1 MRKFFLTA
9 LLGLSLGFS
18 LNLSAQKA
26 ETPKFIGNVEIDF
39 GLCRRFQQK
48 INFLQL
54 IISPMQKCVGFFG
67 LLIRF
72 NKEISYSFSLAS
84 ASISMLNLAKAA
96 FVLPIS
102 MALSNSTSASFFN
115 PKT

>member
-39 GLCRRFQQK
+39 GLCRKFQQK
-48 INFLQL
+48 IKIDFSNFNHKIRCSNVSDFLVYSLGL
-54 IISPMQKCVGFFG
+54 IK
-67 LLIRF
+67 
-72 NKEISYSFSLAS
+72 K
-84 ASISMLNLAKAA
+84 
-96 FVLPIS
+96 
-102 MALSNSTSASFFN
+102 
-115 PKT
+115 

>member
-9 LLGLSLGFS
+9 LVGLSLGFS

-48 INFLQL
+48 INFL
-54 IISPMQKCVGFFG
+54 
-67 LLIRF
+67 
-72 NKEISYSFSLAS
+72 
-84 ASISMLNLAKAA
+84 
-96 FVLPIS
+96 
-102 MALSNSTSASFFN
+102 
-115 PKT
+115 

>member
-1 MRKFFLTA
+1 MRKFFITA

-48 INFLQL
+48 INFL
-54 IISPMQKCVGFFG
+54 
-67 LLIRF
+67 
-72 NKEISYSFSLAS
+72 
-84 ASISMLNLAKAA
+84 
-96 FVLPIS
+96 
-102 MALSNSTSASFFN
+102 
-115 PKT
+115 